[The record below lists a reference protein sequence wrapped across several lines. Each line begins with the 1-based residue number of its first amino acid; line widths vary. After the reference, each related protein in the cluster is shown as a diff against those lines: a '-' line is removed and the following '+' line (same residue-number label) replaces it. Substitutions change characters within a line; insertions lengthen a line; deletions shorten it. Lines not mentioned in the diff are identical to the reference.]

1 MDRGAWRTIVHGI
14 TELEM
19 TVTNSFTFRSG
30 KKRCGWNWGPDIE
43 ASVGADH
50 NGPAPGIHPL
60 SGPLPLWPCDS
71 LQPIQQHARDA
82 APILGLS
89 LP

>member
-1 MDRGAWRTIVHGI
+1 MADYSPWDHK
-14 TELEM
+14 ESKM
-19 TVTNSFTFRSG
+19 TVTNSFTFRSS
-30 KKRCGWNWGPDIE
+30 KKRCGWNRGPDIE

-50 NGPAPGIHPL
+50 NGSDGPAPGIHPL
-60 SGPLPLWPCDS
+60 SGPRPLWPRDS
-71 LQPIQQHARDA
+71 LQPIQQRTRDA